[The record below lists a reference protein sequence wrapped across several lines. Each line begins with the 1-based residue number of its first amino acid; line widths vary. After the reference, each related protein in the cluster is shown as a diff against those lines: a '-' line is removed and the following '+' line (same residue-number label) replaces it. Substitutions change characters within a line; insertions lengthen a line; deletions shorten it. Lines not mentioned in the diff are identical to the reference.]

1 MGTAV
6 DAVGAVASSDAAG
19 PVVPGVAD
27 VSLGSVVPDADSGE
41 VEVDSVEVESVG
53 VAWEPEETGASD
65 GAWEVGEPGAGSSL
79 PQAAAN
85 ITITKPMAPA
95 LSQEG
100 L

>member
-1 MGTAV
+1 V
-6 DAVGAVASSDAAG
+6 E
-19 PVVPGVAD
+19 
-27 VSLGSVVPDADSGE
+27 PDAGSAE
-41 VEVDSVEVESVG
+41 VEADSAEAESVA

-79 PQAAAN
+79 PQAVAN